1 MKKKRLLTIASSVLL
16 AFVMIL
22 GTMPGLNQMAYASD
36 DSWTIADEIEE
47 DILIEPAEEIIIE
60 ATDELEE
67 SDVLEYELVGSSEDP
82 FYSYTVKSDGT
93 ICIDKYLGDEQV
105 VVIPSTIEGAVVTE
119 IGANAFQNCTGITEG
134 PARRRDDDRVLCVQW
149 LHRPD
154 RGNYP

>member
-22 GTMPGLNQMAYASD
+22 GAMPGLNQMAYASD
-36 DSWTIADEIEE
+36 SSWMVADEIEE

-93 ICIDKYLGDEQV
+93 ICIDKY
-105 VVIPSTIEGAVVTE
+105 
-119 IGANAFQNCTGITEG
+119 
-134 PARRRDDDRVLCVQW
+134 
-149 LHRPD
+149 
-154 RGNYP
+154 